1 MSATRTAVCVAMA
14 HAQTPMVD
22 LFALALLATLQ
33 VPLAPARMLMSVVKL
48 AISVPLGVTTHL
60 DHIDVFV
67 LMATRW
73 LLMVIT
79 VAMLM
84 SAGLKQTT
92 ANSAAKISSEPLPV
106 FVPLDTASLDLKMI
120 ARTST
125 SAERGQT
132 CVKMDAA

>member
-1 MSATRTAVCVAMA
+1 MSA
-14 HAQTPMVD
+14 
-22 LFALALLATLQ
+22 
-33 VPLAPARMLMSVVKL
+33 VKL

-60 DHIDVFV
+60 GHIDVSV
-67 LMATRW
+67 LMAIRW
-73 LLMVIT
+73 LLTAIT
-79 VAMLM
+79 VEMLM
-84 SAGLKQTT
+84 SAGPKQTT
-92 ANSAAKISSEPLPV
+92 ANSAVKISSEPLLA